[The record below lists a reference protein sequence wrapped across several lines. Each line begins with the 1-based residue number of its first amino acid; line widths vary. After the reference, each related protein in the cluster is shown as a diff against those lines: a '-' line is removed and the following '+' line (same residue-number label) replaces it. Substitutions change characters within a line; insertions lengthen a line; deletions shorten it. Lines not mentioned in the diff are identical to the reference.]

1 MRPESLGL
9 VEELI
14 FGRDFCRKTVAI
26 GRPKN
31 GVSEGI
37 DCYNARYACDMQ
49 KLRFR
54 FLLSGHLVGDFDSP
68 IPRFGKNGV
77 FLCGSTDRSRSG
89 YSLSL
94 LGKSVP
100 MTILVKAKI
109 QKNCKM

>member
-1 MRPESLGL
+1 M
-9 VEELI
+9 
-14 FGRDFCRKTVAI
+14 VAI

-54 FLLSGHLVGDFDSP
+54 FLPSGHLVGDFDSP
-68 IPRFGKNGV
+68 IPRFEKNGV
-77 FLCGSTDRSRSG
+77 FLWLLLIVVAADTAFPF
-89 YSLSL
+89 
-94 LGKSVP
+94 LGKAVP

>member
-1 MRPESLGL
+1 M
-9 VEELI
+9 
-14 FGRDFCRKTVAI
+14 VAI
-26 GRPKN
+26 DGPQN

-37 DCYNARYACDMQ
+37 DCYNAKYACEMQ

-54 FLLSGHLVGDFDSP
+54 VFACGHLVGDVGSP

-100 MTILVKAKI
+100 MTILVKATNHKKAKREEEAKSW
-109 QKNCKM
+109 QGQRKMNR

>member
-1 MRPESLGL
+1 M
-9 VEELI
+9 
-14 FGRDFCRKTVAI
+14 VAI

-31 GVSEGI
+31 GVREEI

-54 FLLSGHLVGDFDSP
+54 FLLFGHLVGDFDSP
-68 IPRFGKNGV
+68 NPRFEKNSV
-77 FLCGSTDRSRSG
+77 FLYGSYWRSRSG

-100 MTILVKAKI
+100 MTILVKATN
-109 QKNCKM
+109 QKKAKREEEAKSWQGQRKTNR

>member
-1 MRPESLGL
+1 MAEFFHFFLLRYLQKWTESLGL

-14 FGRDFCRKTVAI
+14 LGRDFCRKTVAI

-54 FLLSGHLVGDFDSP
+54 FLLSGHLVGDSDSP
-68 IPRFGKNGV
+68 IPWFEKNGV
-77 FLCGSTDRSRSG
+77 FLCGS
-89 YSLSL
+89 Y
-94 LGKSVP
+94 
-100 MTILVKAKI
+100 
-109 QKNCKM
+109 